1 MTAGRLLA
9 GAAAG
14 SRMAELDPATGH
26 LLRTIKP
33 APIANDMWPFELIRW
48 TPSH

>member
-26 LLRTIKP
+26 LLRKIKP
-33 APIANDMWPFELIRW
+33 APLANDMWPFELTRW